1 MWNSGL
7 TYGANFD
14 FKTGGYLKVGN
25 LVVVALSLNIK
36 SDIAETSYVDAVF
49 DLPLPIV
56 EAALGIAHKSILIHD
71 SCISFIRAKTF
82 EYNKQTSLLAGLKIL
97 SVSGTMGVNYEAYM
111 SYSYFIFAPLFLA

>member
-1 MWNSGL
+1 M
-7 TYGANFD
+7 
-14 FKTGGYLKVGN
+14 
-25 LVVVALSLNIK
+25 
-36 SDIAETSYVDAVF
+36 SDILRAEW
-49 DLPLPIV
+49 I
-56 EAALGIAHKSILIHD
+56 EACSNITIKMNEIGIAHKSILIHD